1 MELERRLFR
10 LTRITIGC
18 AILCATARAQ
28 WDDLEVT
35 LTPAAREYCH
45 LVRFPLGWVFPR
57 YDKQAGQQ
65 LSFALYESDYE
76 FRVDGLLGTR
86 FLVAGFT
93 DFVGTK
99 YYTANRYEI
108 DLSDPTASIG
118 QASRKRWDTAT
129 VVPLAR
135 KSAFSP
141 GGTVPNSATL
151 KFHGFEFNRTGAIWG
166 QPSGDATRLSPDGA
180 RLVLLSTTPATKNGA
195 YDPFGT
201 SKVFYDFYNAD
212 TGQKTFTIEGTFSS
226 RAGVDADGAMGQSGW
241 LTERYFIA
249 QLGRK
254 IEHCWVC
261 NFVHKK
267 RPTP

>member
-1 MELERRLFR
+1 MLI
-10 LTRITIGC
+10 RITVGC
-18 AILCATARAQ
+18 AILCVTALAQ

-35 LTPAAREYCH
+35 LSPAAREYCH
-45 LVRFPLGWVFPR
+45 LVRFPQGWAFPR

-65 LSFALYESDYE
+65 LSFGLYPSDYE
-76 FRVDGLLGTR
+76 FRVDGILGTK

-93 DFVGTK
+93 ENVGTN

-118 QASRKRWDTAT
+118 PASRKRWDGAT

-135 KSAFSP
+135 KSAFGP
-141 GGTVPNSATL
+141 GQTVPNDAKL
-151 KFHGFEFNRTGAIWG
+151 KFHGFEFNRTGTVWG
-166 QPSGDATRLSPDGA
+166 KPSGEATRVSPDGA
-180 RLVLLSTTPATKNGA
+180 WLVLLSTTPATKNGA

-212 TGQKTFTIEGTFSS
+212 TGQKTFAIEGTFSS
-226 RAGVDADGAMGQSGW
+226 RGGGDSDGPMGQAGW
-241 LTERYFIA
+241 VTERYFIA

-254 IEHCWVC
+254 IERCLVC
-261 NFVHKK
+261 DFGRRKPAT
-267 RPTP
+267 R

>member
-1 MELERRLFR
+1 
-10 LTRITIGC
+10 
-18 AILCATARAQ
+18 
-28 WDDLEVT
+28 
-35 LTPAAREYCH
+35 
-45 LVRFPLGWVFPR
+45 VFPR

-135 KSAFSP
+135 KSAFGP
-141 GGTVPNSATL
+141 GGTVPNDATL
-151 KFHGFEFNRTGAIWG
+151 KFHGFEFNRTGAVWG
-166 QPSGDATRLSPDGA
+166 QPSGYATRLSPDGA
-180 RLVLLSTTPATKNGA
+180 WLVLLSTTPATKNGA

-212 TGQKTFTIEGTFSS
+212 TGQKTFTIDGAFSS
-226 RAGVDADGAMGQSGW
+226 RAGGDADGAISQAGW

-249 QLGRK
+249 QLGKK
-254 IEHCWVC
+254 IERCLVC
-261 NFVHKK
+261 DFGNKK
-267 RPTP
+267 RPIP